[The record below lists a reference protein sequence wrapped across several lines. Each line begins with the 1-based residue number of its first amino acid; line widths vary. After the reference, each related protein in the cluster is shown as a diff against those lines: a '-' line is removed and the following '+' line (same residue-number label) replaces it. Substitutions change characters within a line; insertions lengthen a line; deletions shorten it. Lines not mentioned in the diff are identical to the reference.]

1 MQPSV
6 ETKMG
11 AVRGVLNIAE
21 DSERPNA
28 GFFFPVRTWRTVSI
42 WMGIEVAMVSC
53 DAILTSTA
61 LGAKTSEPIFARE
74 VLGLK

>member
-1 MQPSV
+1 
-6 ETKMG
+6 
-11 AVRGVLNIAE
+11 
-21 DSERPNA
+21 
-28 GFFFPVRTWRTVSI
+28 
-42 WMGIEVAMVSC
+42 MGIEVAMVSC